1 MKQAIEA
8 AKIASDNA
16 VFIQAVVCY
25 GDLLSETGR
34 ARTCRRM
41 AEAGPRRSCL
51 YEFGY
56 GCAGF

>member
-34 ARTCRRM
+34 LEPA
-41 AEAGPRRSCL
+41 AEWLNLALEEAASMNL
-51 YEFGY
+51 DTDVMDF
-56 GCAGF
+56 